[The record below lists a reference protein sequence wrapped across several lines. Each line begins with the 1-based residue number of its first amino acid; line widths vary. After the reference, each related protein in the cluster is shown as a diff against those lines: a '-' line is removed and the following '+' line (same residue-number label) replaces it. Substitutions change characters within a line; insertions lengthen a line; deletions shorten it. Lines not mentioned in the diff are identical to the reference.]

1 MEPSYKQQYRRNVVQ
16 HNIFWHLPIKFNFAY
31 CIEKTPH
38 KMENI
43 TVQQLKERLDAGEN
57 LHVLDV
63 REENEYAEANIGAT
77 LLPLSK
83 LRQMDTDA
91 IDDWKDEE
99 VIVHCRSGKRS
110 MEACMLLESM
120 GFAKTVNVTGGIMDW
135 QAKFGDAQIK

>member
-1 MEPSYKQQYRRNVVQ
+1 
-16 HNIFWHLPIKFNFAY
+16 
-31 CIEKTPH
+31 
-38 KMENI
+38 MENI
-43 TVQQLKERLDAGEN
+43 TVEQLKARLDAGEN

-63 REENEYAEANIGAT
+63 READEYAEANIGAV

-99 VIVHCRSGKRS
+99 VIIHCRSGKRS
-110 MEACMLLESM
+110 MEACMLLETM

>member
-1 MEPSYKQQYRRNVVQ
+1 MEIISV
-16 HNIFWHLPIKFNFAY
+16 
-31 CIEKTPH
+31 E
-38 KMENI
+38 
-43 TVQQLKERLDAGEN
+43 QLKARLDTGEN

-63 REENEYAEANIGAT
+63 READEYAEANIGAL

-91 IDDWKDEE
+91 IEDWKEE
-99 VIVHCRSGKRS
+99 EIIVHCRSGKRS

-135 QAKFGDAQIK
+135 HAKFGDAQIK

>member
-1 MEPSYKQQYRRNVVQ
+1 MDTISVE
-16 HNIFWHLPIKFNFAY
+16 
-31 CIEKTPH
+31 
-38 KMENI
+38 
-43 TVQQLKERLDAGEN
+43 QLKARLDAGEN

-63 REENEYAEANIGAT
+63 RETNEYDEANIGAL

-91 IDDWKDEE
+91 IDDWKEE
-99 VIVHCRSGKRS
+99 EIFIHCRSGKRS

-120 GFAKTVNVTGGIMDW
+120 GFAKTINVAGGIMDW